1 LITYK
6 KINNIF
12 KEMINKKENNKFN
25 ILLEDFTNDLSLLAK
40 DRDDSLEQSM
50 MRLFYERTINN

>member
-1 LITYK
+1 
-6 KINNIF
+6 
-12 KEMINKKENNKFN
+12 MINKKENNKFN